1 MSFGERL
8 KARRGELKLS
18 RGELA
23 ERLGVSA
30 SAVSNYENG
39 LSFPKE
45 EVMLRLFDSLETEP
59 NTLFQDSFRSSG
71 GAMSGPEQMLL
82 RQYRSLS
89 PLGRETVRSVVEALC
104 AYRRNETGEDAGKKS
119 KRMIPLYRTPA
130 AAGYAAPVFG
140 EDFDYIPVTEEVPQA
155 AEFALRISGD
165 SMMPYIADGSVV
177 YVNREPLQTGDVGIF
192 CVDGGMFCRQYDKD
206 DGGIVH
212 LYSLNRSRADADVV
226 LTPSS
231 SRILV
236 CFGRVIMA
244 PLPLPHKG

>member
-89 PLGRETVRSVVEALC
+89 PLGRETVHSVVEALC

-177 YVNREPLQTGDVGIF
+177 YVNREPLRTGDVGIF